1 MDEPT
6 AVECRT
12 RVSEYRDPSVFPR
25 WVAQY
30 LGEVLVRG
38 DEAATFTSA
47 HIRDPRIRS
56 TAKGL
61 LRYCPYVVTTL
72 DEQRRERRR

>member
-1 MDEPT
+1 MSVNRFPLEADDQLMDEPT
-6 AVECRT
+6 VAVECRT

-30 LGEVLVRG
+30 LGEVLIRG

-47 HIRDPRIRS
+47 YIRDPRIRS
-56 TAKGL
+56 TAS
-61 LRYCPYVVTTL
+61 
-72 DEQRRERRR
+72 